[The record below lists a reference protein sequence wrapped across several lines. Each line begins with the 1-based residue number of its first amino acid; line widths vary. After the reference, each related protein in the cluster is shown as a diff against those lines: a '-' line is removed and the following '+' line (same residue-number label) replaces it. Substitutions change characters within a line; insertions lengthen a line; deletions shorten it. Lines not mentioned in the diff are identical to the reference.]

1 MRAVVQ
7 RVKRASVTIDG
18 TKTAE
23 IGVGFLILLGVHE
36 TDTEADAAYLAK
48 KCCGLRV
55 FEDDNGKMNRSV
67 QDVGGEFLI
76 VSNFTLYGDCRKGN
90 RPSFTSAARPETAVP
105 LYEHFISCVR
115 QSGIACQT
123 GTFGAD
129 MQVELLNDGPV
140 TLIVESVGDGA

>member
-36 TDTEADAAYLAK
+36 TDTEADAEYLAK

-67 QDVGGEFLI
+67 QDVGGAFLV
-76 VSNFTLYGDCRKGN
+76 VSNFTLYGDCKKGN
-90 RPSFTSAARPETAVP
+90 RPSFTSTARPETAVP

-123 GTFGAD
+123 GMFGAD

>member
-18 TKTAE
+18 TKKAE

-36 TDTEADAAYLAK
+36 TDTEADAEYLAK

-67 QDVGGEFLI
+67 QDVGGTFLV
-76 VSNFTLYGDCRKGN
+76 VSNFTLYGDCKKGN

>member
-18 TKTAE
+18 KKTAE
-23 IGVGFLILLGVHE
+23 IGTGFLILLGVHE
-36 TDTEADAAYLAK
+36 TDAEADAEYLAK

-67 QDVGGEFLI
+67 QDVDGEFLV

-90 RPSFTSAARPETAVP
+90 RPSFTSAARPERAIP
-105 LYEHFISCVR
+105 LYEHFVSRVR
-115 QSGIACQT
+115 QNGIPCQT
-123 GTFGAD
+123 GKFGAD

-140 TLIVESVGDGA
+140 TLIVGSVGDGT

>member
-67 QDVGGEFLI
+67 QDVGGAFLV
-76 VSNFTLYGDCRKGN
+76 VSNFTLYGDCKKGN

>member
-23 IGVGFLILLGVHE
+23 VGVGFLILLGVHE
-36 TDTEADAAYLAK
+36 TDTEADAEYLAK

-67 QDVGGEFLI
+67 QDVGGTFLV
-76 VSNFTLYGDCRKGN
+76 VSNFTLYGDCKKGN

>member
-36 TDTEADAAYLAK
+36 TDTEADAEYLAK

-67 QDVGGEFLI
+67 QDVGGTFLV
-76 VSNFTLYGDCRKGN
+76 VSNFTLYGDCKKGN

-123 GTFGAD
+123 GMFGAD

>member
-67 QDVGGEFLI
+67 QDVGGAFLV
-76 VSNFTLYGDCRKGN
+76 VSNFTLYGDCKKGN

-140 TLIVESVGDGA
+140 TLIVDTKDLK

>member
-36 TDTEADAAYLAK
+36 TDTEADAEYLAK

-67 QDVGGEFLI
+67 QDVGGTFLV
-76 VSNFTLYGDCRKGN
+76 VSNFTLYGDCKKGN

>member
-7 RVKRASVTIDG
+7 RVKRACVTIDG

-23 IGVGFLILLGVHE
+23 IGGGFLILLGVHE
-36 TDTEADAAYLAK
+36 TDTEADAEYLAK

>member
-36 TDTEADAAYLAK
+36 TDTEADAEYLAK

-67 QDVGGEFLI
+67 QDVGGAFLV
-76 VSNFTLYGDCRKGN
+76 VSNFTLYGDCKKGN

-123 GTFGAD
+123 GMFGAD
-129 MQVELLNDGPV
+129 MQVELLNDGQV

>member
-36 TDTEADAAYLAK
+36 TDTEADAEYLAK

-67 QDVGGEFLI
+67 QDVGGAFLV
-76 VSNFTLYGDCRKGN
+76 VSNFTLYGDCKKGN

-123 GTFGAD
+123 GMFGAD

>member
-18 TKTAE
+18 TKKAE

-36 TDTEADAAYLAK
+36 TDTEADAEYLAK

-55 FEDDNGKMNRSV
+55 FEDENGKMNRAV

>member
-7 RVKRASVTIDG
+7 RVKRACVTIDG

-36 TDTEADAAYLAK
+36 TDTEADAEYLAK

-67 QDVGGEFLI
+67 QDVGGAFLV
-76 VSNFTLYGDCRKGN
+76 VSNFTLYGDCKKGN

>member
-7 RVKRASVTIDG
+7 RVKRACVTIDG

-67 QDVGGEFLI
+67 QDVGGAFLV
-76 VSNFTLYGDCRKGN
+76 VSNFTLYGDCKKGN

>member
-18 TKTAE
+18 NKTAE
-23 IGVGFLILLGVHE
+23 IGAGFLILLGVHE
-36 TDTEADAAYLAK
+36 TDTEADAEYLAK
-48 KCCGLRV
+48 KCCALRV

-67 QDVGGEFLI
+67 QDVGGAFLA

-90 RPSFTSAARPETAVP
+90 RPSFTSAARPETAIP

-115 QSGIACQT
+115 QTGIACQT

-140 TLIVESVGDGA
+140 TLIVESVGGGV